1 MKRMDADVLVDALR
15 QKRRRDGV
23 DLVRGTVVSTDP
35 LQVEVDGGGTVFAVA
50 VSKLPSV
57 DDRVLVEFRSRQAFV
72 IGVVGGFA

>member
-1 MKRMDADVLVDALR
+1 MDADVLVDALR
-15 QKRRRDGV
+15 QNRRRDRV
-23 DLVRGTVVSTDP
+23 DQVPGTVVSTDP
-35 LQVEVDGGGTVFAVA
+35 LQVDVDGGGTVFAVA